1 MSGHSKWA
9 TIKHKKGALDAKRGK
24 IFSKLSKELTVAA
37 KAGGGNPDMNPTLR
51 TVIAKAKANNMP
63 NDNIDRAVKKGSG
76 ELGDGVV
83 YEKILYEGFA
93 AGGVGLVVD
102 VLTDNKN
109 RAASEIRHI
118 FTDHGSN
125 FAAQGAVSRG
135 FERKGQIFVNKK
147 DISEDKLMELVLDAG
162 AEDLKSEEGDEFEIL
177 TPPNAYN
184 AVMEAISKAGIKT
197 SNDSGVSL
205 IPVTPVPVNDI
216 GVANAVSKFI
226 SALED
231 NDDVQNVYNNMDV
244 SDDVLDKMSKE

>member
-1 MSGHSKWA
+1 MGAQWKA
-9 TIKHKKGALDAKRGK
+9 RHKEIAANEKGR
-24 IFSKLSKELTVAA
+24 IFGKLSKEIMVAA
-37 KAGGGNPDMNPTLR
+37 RAGADPDMNPRLRLAIVQAKKASMTRETLE
-51 TVIAKAKANNMP
+51 
-63 NDNIDRAVKKGSG
+63 RAIKKGSG
-76 ELGDGVV
+76 ELGDGVI

-118 FTDHGSN
+118 FNDHGSN

-147 DISEDKLMELVLDAG
+147 DVPEDKLMEIVLDAG
-162 AEDLKSEEGDEFEIL
+162 AEDLKAEEGDEFEIL

-184 AVMEAISKAGIKT
+184 AVMEAIGKAGIKT

-205 IPVTPVPVNDI
+205 IPVTPVPVNDV
-216 GVANAVSKFI
+216 GVANAVSRFV

-244 SDDVLDKMSKE
+244 SDDVLDKMNKE